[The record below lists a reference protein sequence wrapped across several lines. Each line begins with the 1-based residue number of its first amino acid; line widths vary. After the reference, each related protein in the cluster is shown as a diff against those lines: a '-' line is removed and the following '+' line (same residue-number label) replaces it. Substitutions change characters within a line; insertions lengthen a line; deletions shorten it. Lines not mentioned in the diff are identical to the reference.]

1 MTDATEHPQ
10 DRAHPVQDIVNRL
23 DSVAQGDSVS
33 LGEAVE
39 AFGERSFHPVL
50 MVPALLVLSPLSG
63 IPLFSSLC
71 GITIA
76 IISAQMI
83 WPHRTELWLPDFLT
97 HRKVTGARARSAL
110 SKLCKTATWLDDHSR
125 ERFSVLIRRPG
136 RWVIEAACL
145 LCGLAMPFLEIVPFS
160 SSILGGAVTLMALGL
175 LARDGLFAVLGLLVM
190 SSVGFAIITV
200 GGSLTGSGA
209 G

>member
-1 MTDATEHPQ
+1 MADRTDQTAGN
-10 DRAHPVQDIVNRL
+10 RARPVTDIVNRL
-23 DSVAQGDSVS
+23 DGVAQGDSVT

-63 IPLFSSLC
+63 IPFFSSLC

-76 IISAQMI
+76 LVSAQMI
-83 WPHRTELWLPDFLT
+83 WPHRTKLWLPGFLT
-97 HRKVTGARARSAL
+97 GRKVTGERARAAL
-110 SKLCKTATWLDDHSR
+110 SRLCKTANWLDSHAR
-125 ERFSVLIRRPG
+125 ERFSMLIRRPG
-136 RWVIEAACL
+136 RWVIETACL

-190 SSVGFAIITV
+190 GSAGFVIVQV
-200 GGSLTGSGA
+200 GGSLTGTG
-209 G
+209 